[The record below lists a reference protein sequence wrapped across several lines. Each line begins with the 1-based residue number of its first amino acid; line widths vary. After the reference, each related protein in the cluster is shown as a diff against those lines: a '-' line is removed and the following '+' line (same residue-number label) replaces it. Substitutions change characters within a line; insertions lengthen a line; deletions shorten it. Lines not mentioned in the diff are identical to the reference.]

1 MNWLRNKLRAWLGI
15 DKLEARMLDIER
27 HFVTRRDDQGQPVET
42 LADVPIEQR
51 KERQT
56 KMRGMS
62 MDQRRRWLEETDGGR
77 LV

>member
-1 MNWLRNKLRAWLGI
+1 MNWLRSKIRGWLGI

-51 KERQT
+51 KERQM

-62 MDQRRRWLEETDGGR
+62 MAQRQAWLEKTDGGR